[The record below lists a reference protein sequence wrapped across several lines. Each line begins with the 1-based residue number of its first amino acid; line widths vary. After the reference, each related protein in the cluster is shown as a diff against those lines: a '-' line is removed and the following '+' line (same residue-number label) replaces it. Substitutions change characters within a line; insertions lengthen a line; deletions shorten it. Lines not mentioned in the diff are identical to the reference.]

1 MKGARMAEKLSTA
14 EIQQKLKELNNW
26 QWADNTIKKQFVFE
40 SFMPAVQFVN
50 RVAELAEAADHHPDI
65 TINYRKV
72 MMVLSTHSAG
82 GLTQKDFALAKQI
95 EGVVK
100 T

>member
-1 MKGARMAEKLSTA
+1 MSEKLSTA
-14 EIQQKLKELNNW
+14 EIQQKLKELNSW
-26 QWADNTIKKQFVFE
+26 RLEDNAIKKQYVFD
-40 SFMPAVQFVN
+40 SFMPAIRFVN
-50 RVAELAEAADHHPDI
+50 RVAEKAEAADHHPDI

-72 MMVLSTHSAG
+72 TMVLSTHSAG

-100 T
+100 A

>member
-1 MKGARMAEKLSTA
+1 MAEKLSST
-14 EIQQKLKELNNW
+14 EIQQKLKELSDW
-26 QWADNTIKKQFVFE
+26 RLADNTIKKQYVFE
-40 SFMPAVQFVN
+40 SFMPAIRFVN
-50 RVAELAEAADHHPDI
+50 RVAEKAEAADHHPDI

-72 MMVLSTHSAG
+72 TVALSTHSAG

-100 T
+100 A

>member
-1 MKGARMAEKLSTA
+1 MAEKLSST
-14 EIQQKLKELNNW
+14 EIRQKLKELRDW
-26 QWADNTIKKQFVFE
+26 ELADNAIKKQFVFK

-50 RVAELAEAADHHPDI
+50 RVAERAEAADHHPDI

-72 MMVLSTHSAG
+72 TMVLSTHSAG

-100 T
+100 A